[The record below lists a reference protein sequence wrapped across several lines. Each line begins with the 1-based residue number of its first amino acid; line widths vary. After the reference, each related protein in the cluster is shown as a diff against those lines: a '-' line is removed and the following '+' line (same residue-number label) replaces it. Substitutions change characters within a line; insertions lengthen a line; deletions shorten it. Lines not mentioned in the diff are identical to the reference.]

1 MQVAGEAPAPQPS
14 SSKAVQRFFAFICVS
29 TLCRAFEAGICASM
43 MPKIAESLRLSYV
56 QEGVVASAPDYGIVP
71 AGFLAILLFER
82 VDAYPVL
89 VLGNL
94 LIGAVALW
102 CAAFPSYG
110 SLVTARAVGG
120 LAWGCSMVHYPAWIN
135 AKGPAASKTMWLA
148 LSNVVLLGGILV
160 GFAVGGACA
169 SKFPEVTWDALYG
182 VEAAMM
188 GAAGLAAATFPAD
201 LVQVVPRAGRKAS
214 VDAGERSELL
224 LGDAERPR
232 EPRSPWAKCR
242 SVLAC
247 RLFAWTVGAGSFV
260 CGTVGFLLYFIAQV
274 AEAQAPTWS
283 PAVRYGTIS
292 AVFVAAPIPG
302 NLFGARYV
310 QRTCGGY
317 ENFSKTHAFTIKCA
331 FAGVVAI
338 ACMPIASFT
347 SFDPAERPE
356 VLPGAWRPVL
366 FCSLVWVFL
375 FAGAA
380 PTAAIN
386 GIVLAAAPPDASVY
400 ASGIQFAVQNGAKL
414 LVPLVGGA
422 VIDAAG
428 LLPGFDAVLLFSA
441 CGYLVCAV
449 AAKRAADKHRPWAAR
464 DDADDAGDE
473 LDARGDFERFGKRLD
488 EISARS
494 PASPR
499 DRDDTIL

>member
-1 MQVAGEAPAPQPS
+1 M
-14 SSKAVQRFFAFICVS
+14 
-29 TLCRAFEAGICASM
+29 
-43 MPKIAESLRLSYV
+43 
-56 QEGVVASAPDYGIVP
+56 
-71 AGFLAILLFER
+71 
-82 VDAYPVL
+82 
-89 VLGNL
+89 
-94 LIGAVALW
+94 
-102 CAAFPSYG
+102 
-110 SLVTARAVGG
+110 TARAVGG

-148 LSNVVLLGGILV
+148 LSNVVLLGGVLV

-188 GAAGLAAATFPAD
+188 GAAGLAAATFHAD

-214 VDAGERSELL
+214 ADAGERSELL

-232 EPRSPWAKCR
+232 KPRSPWAKCK

-283 PAVRYGTIS
+283 PAARYGTIS

-347 SFDPAERPE
+347 SFDPAERPA

-414 LVPLVGGA
+414 LVPLIGGA

-441 CGYLVCAV
+441 CGYLVCAI
-449 AAKRAADKHRPWAAR
+449 AAKRAADKHRPWASR

>member
-43 MPKIAESLRLSYV
+43 MPKIADSLRLSYV

-94 LIGAVALW
+94 FIGAVALW

-188 GAAGLAAATFPAD
+188 GAAGLAAATFHAD

-214 VDAGERSELL
+214 ADAGERSELL

-232 EPRSPWAKCR
+232 KPRSPWAKCR

-283 PAVRYGTIS
+283 PAARYGTIS
-292 AVFVAAPIPG
+292 A
-302 NLFGARYV
+302 
-310 QRTCGGY
+310 RTCGGY

-338 ACMPIASFT
+338 ACMPIA
-347 SFDPAERPE
+347 
-356 VLPGAWRPVL
+356 
-366 FCSLVWVFL
+366 LVWVFL

-441 CGYLVCAV
+441 CGYLVCAI

>member
-43 MPKIAESLRLSYV
+43 MPKIADSLRLSYV

-160 GFAVGGACA
+160 
-169 SKFPEVTWDALYG
+169 
-182 VEAAMM
+182 
-188 GAAGLAAATFPAD
+188 
-201 LVQVVPRAGRKAS
+201 VPRAGRKAS
-214 VDAGERSELL
+214 ADAGERSELL

-232 EPRSPWAKCR
+232 KPRSPWAKCR

-283 PAVRYGTIS
+283 PAARYGTIS

-302 NLFGARYV
+302 NLFGGARYV

-441 CGYLVCAV
+441 CGYL
-449 AAKRAADKHRPWAAR
+449 
-464 DDADDAGDE
+464 

>member
-43 MPKIAESLRLSYV
+43 MPKIADSLRLSYV

-82 VDAYPVL
+82 VDDAYPVL

-102 CAAFPSYG
+102 AP
-110 SLVTARAVGG
+110 R
-120 LAWGCSMVHYPAWIN
+120 
-135 AKGPAASKTMWLA
+135 AASKTMWLA

-188 GAAGLAAATFPAD
+188 GAAGLAAATFHAD

-214 VDAGERSELL
+214 ADAGERSELL

-232 EPRSPWAKCR
+232 KPRSPWAKCR
-242 SVLAC
+242 S
-247 RLFAWTVGAGSFV
+247 
-260 CGTVGFLLYFIAQV
+260 V

-283 PAVRYGTIS
+283 PAARYGTIS

-347 SFDPAERPE
+347 SFDPAERPA
-356 VLPGAWRPVL
+356 VLPGA
-366 FCSLVWVFL
+366 
-375 FAGAA
+375 
-380 PTAAIN
+380 TAR
-386 GIVLAAAPPDASVY
+386 S
-400 ASGIQFAVQNGAKL
+400 SS
-414 LVPLVGGA
+414 PLIGGA

-441 CGYLVCAV
+441 CGYLVCAI
-449 AAKRAADKHRPWAAR
+449 AAKRAADKHRPWAR

-488 EISARS
+488 AISARS